1 VLFLGIALL
10 GVSMTGFLRLEV
22 ELNNLPTDMTPRG
35 SIEYNNYDIISK
47 LFPNTVEAIAI

>member
-1 VLFLGIALL
+1 MLFLGIALL